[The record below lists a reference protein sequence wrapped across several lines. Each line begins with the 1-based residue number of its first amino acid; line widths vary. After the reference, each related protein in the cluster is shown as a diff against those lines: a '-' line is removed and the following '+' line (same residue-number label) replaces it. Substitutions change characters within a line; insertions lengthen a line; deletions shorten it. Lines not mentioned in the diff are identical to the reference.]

1 MPSISVVIPTYNRAE
16 FIVPAIES
24 VLNQRLPEGWGL
36 EVIVVDDESTDATED
51 ILKQFKS
58 KIQYYKI
65 PHSGM
70 PAVPRNY
77 GLKKASGELIAFQDS
92 DDLWAPDKLLTQ
104 IELFDDEA
112 TVFSFANAETM
123 STSGK
128 KSGKQV
134 VTKKQLEVGQTLEGL
149 LKENVVSTLTVM
161 ARKSVFDTVGGFNES
176 PKLRAVEDY
185 ELWLRVLAAYPSG
198 AKSINKPLAIYR
210 QHENNISTTDAVTAV
225 GRLINVY
232 NALWE
237 APLNQKQRLETE
249 HTLATMHENW
259 SRLMNENGK
268 GVPISVVM
276 SVYNSEKFLKPA
288 IEGILNQTFKDFEFI
303 IIDDGSTDRS
313 AAIIESYNDPRIRLI
328 RQTNHKLVYS
338 LNQGVK
344 VARGEFIARQDA
356 DDVSLPSRLEKELTW
371 MSANDRRGLVSSYFT
386 YIDETTSKPSI
397 TLTFPTK
404 HIDLVRNLYYT
415 NPFAHSAAMI
425 RKSAIVTA
433 GYYRNDYDHN
443 EDYDLWRRL
452 APHWE
457 LGVLPEVLLWY
468 RISATSISHT
478 NQDSQHSGGA
488 KIIAEL
494 WQQPAP
500 FKSFTEI
507 IKDAR
512 FYKTFDSSLK
522 PTVLQQ
528 YVGQQVQLGIDLLK
542 HSKLKA
548 GFHTALAALYLQP
561 SSVTR
566 LVRPMTFALPKRILR
581 RVI

>member
-1 MPSISVVIPTYNRAE
+1 MKTVSVIIPTYNRSNY
-16 FIVPAIES
+16 ITHAIRS
-24 VLNQRLPEGWGL
+24 VLNQELPKGWSL
-36 EVIVVDDESTDATED
+36 EVVVVDDESTDNTVEV
-51 ILKQFKS
+51 LKQFKS
-58 KIQYYKI
+58 RIKYFKI

-70 PAVPRNY
+70 PAAPRNV

-92 DDLWAPDKLLTQ
+92 DDLWAPNKLMTQ
-104 IELFDDEA
+104 IKLFDDKNV
-112 TVFSFANAETM
+112 VFSFANAEIM
-123 STSGK
+123 STDGK
-128 KSGKQV
+128 KIGKQV
-134 VTKKQLEVGQTLEGL
+134 VTKLQLSAGEKFHGL
-149 LKENVVSTLTVM
+149 LQENVVSTLTVM
-161 ARKSVFDTVGGFNES
+161 VRKSVFDTVGSFNES
-176 PKLRAVEDY
+176 PRLRAVEDY
-185 ELWLRVLAAYPSG
+185 ELWLRILAKYPKG
-198 AKSINKPLAIYR
+198 AKSIDKPLAIYR

-225 GRLINVY
+225 KRLIQVY
-232 NALWE
+232 GALWE
-237 APLNQKQRLETE
+237 ASLTQKQRLETE
-249 HTLATMHENW
+249 KVLATMHENW

-268 GVPISVVM
+268 SVPISVVM

-288 IEGILNQTFKDFEFI
+288 IESILNQTFKDFEFI

-313 AAIIESYNDPRIRLI
+313 VEIIESYNDPRIRLVK
-328 RQTNHKLVYS
+328 QTNHKLVYA
-338 LNQGVK
+338 LNQGLK
-344 VARGEFIARQDA
+344 ISRGEFIARQDA
-356 DDVSLPSRLEKELTW
+356 DDISLPSRLEKELSW
-371 MSANDRRGLVSSYFT
+371 MISNDKRGLVSSYFT
-386 YIDETTSKPSI
+386 YIDEMTSKPTI

-468 RISATSISHT
+468 RISASSISHT
-478 NQDSQHSGGA
+478 NQDSQHRGGA

-494 WQQPAP
+494 WQQPAL

-512 FYKTFDSSLK
+512 FYKTFDNTLK

-548 GFHTALAALYLQP
+548 GFHTAFAALYLQP
-561 SSVTR
+561 SSITR
-566 LVRPMTFALPKRILR
+566 LLKPMTFALPKRILR